1 MCSLTFGEDED
12 ESGNWSET
20 ACSRKSTTMTEDVKQ
35 IIIKLAGECAQD
47 YLDERPQ
54 AFRFLHCIFS
64 LHKKVL
70 ELAEDDEQE
79 SELTDFLI
87 DQILSTFDL
96 SYFTA
101 DEEWVSSSSHSSNR
115 LSQSGSAHS
124 GSLASSFKTSKP
136 ER

>member
-1 MCSLTFGEDED
+1 
-12 ESGNWSET
+12 
-20 ACSRKSTTMTEDVKQ
+20 MTEDVKQ

-101 DEEWVSSSSHSSNR
+101 DEE
-115 LSQSGSAHS
+115 
-124 GSLASSFKTSKP
+124 
-136 ER
+136 

>member
-1 MCSLTFGEDED
+1 
-12 ESGNWSET
+12 
-20 ACSRKSTTMTEDVKQ
+20 MTEDVKQ

-64 LHKKVL
+64 LHKKML
-70 ELAEDDEQE
+70 ELAEDDEQK

-101 DEEWVSSSSHSSNR
+101 DEE
-115 LSQSGSAHS
+115 
-124 GSLASSFKTSKP
+124 
-136 ER
+136 